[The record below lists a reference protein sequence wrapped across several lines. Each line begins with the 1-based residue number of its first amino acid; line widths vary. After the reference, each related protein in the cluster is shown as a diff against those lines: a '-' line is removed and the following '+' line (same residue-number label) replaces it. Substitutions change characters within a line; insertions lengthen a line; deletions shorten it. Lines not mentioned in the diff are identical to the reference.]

1 MKRYPATIPVV
12 LVLLVTSACGSAVE
26 LSSPAWSG
34 TWRGNG
40 EGAGEGTLTIK
51 FGGREEFGDM
61 GSYDVD
67 VIFHGPAC
75 ETPEGVTGRGKQTA
89 VELPPTVRFA
99 VQVGS
104 SVYRFDGT
112 RNGYAMGGT
121 YERVS
126 GPCTPCEC
134 GLGESGTWE
143 ASS

>member
-1 MKRYPATIPVV
+1 MKRHWASIP
-12 LVLLVTSACGSAVE
+12 LVFFLLVTSACGAAVD
-26 LSSPAWSG
+26 LGYPTWSG

-40 EGAGEGTLTIK
+40 EGASEGTLTIK
-51 FGGREEFGDM
+51 FGPREEFGDM
-61 GSYDVD
+61 GSFDVD
-67 VIFHGPAC
+67 VIFRGPAC
-75 ETPEGVTGRGKQTA
+75 ETSEGVTGRGKQTA

-112 RNGYAMGGT
+112 RNGYVMGGT
-121 YERVS
+121 YARVS